1 MPIILKTREEIEV
14 MREAGRIA
22 ALALAALRDAVR
34 PSVTTAELDRIAA
47 EVLARHNA
55 DAAFLG
61 YPPGSAHPFP
71 ATITASINE
80 ELVHGIPGERV
91 LQEGDIISLDV
102 GAVHKGFVGD
112 AAITVAVGQIS
123 PEARRLM
130 EVTEQALYEGIR
142 ASVAGKR
149 TGDVSCAIQSYVE
162 SHGMN
167 VVREYTGH
175 GVGRKMHEDPQIPNW
190 GKPGRGSLL
199 RVGMTYALEPM
210 VMLGDPATQEM
221 DDHWTVVTQDGKLC
235 AHFEHTIAITANGPQ
250 ILTKID

>member
-1 MPIILKTREEIEV
+1 MPIILKTREEIKI

-22 ALALAALRDAVR
+22 ALALAAMRDAVR
-34 PSVTTAELDRIAA
+34 PGITTAELDRIAA
-47 EVLARHNA
+47 EVLARHDA
-55 DAAFLG
+55 GAAFLG
-61 YPPGSAHPFP
+61 YPPGSTHPFP

-91 LQEGDIISLDV
+91 LQEGDIISLDI

-112 AAITVAVGQIS
+112 VAITVAVGQIS
-123 PEARRLM
+123 PEAHRLM
-130 EVTEQALYEGIR
+130 EVTEQALYEGVR
-142 ASVAGKR
+142 ASQAGKR
-149 TGDVSCAIQSYVE
+149 TGDVSHTIQSYVE
-162 SHGMN
+162 SHGMS

-190 GKPGRGSLL
+190 GRPGRGPLL
-199 RVGMTYALEPM
+199 KYGMTYALEPM
-210 VMLGDPATQEM
+210 VMLGNPATQVL

-235 AHFEHTIAITANGPQ
+235 AHFEHTVAITENGPD